1 MIEVPCRVSRDGATP
16 VGVPSLPPAQSGLV
30 ANVSAYEALTVDAA
44 VSGDR
49 ETAFLALLAH
59 PLIGQSI
66 LAEQL
71 LDDLL
76 AANLDHLPNFR
87 R

>member
-1 MIEVPCRVSRDGATP
+1 
-16 VGVPSLPPAQSGLV
+16 
-30 ANVSAYEALTVDAA
+30 
-44 VSGDR
+44 
-49 ETAFLALLAH
+49 LLAH